1 MPEITNDRLMTL
13 LGSAR
18 ANMQTAYKEIQH
30 YEGAIQ
36 TLQLLIDD
44 LRAQEIKEKHE
55 IPEFA
60 RDADELS
67 ELEAKDAF
75 PEAESGDWEPD
86 KPEYE
91 GEGVA

>member
-1 MPEITNDRLMTL
+1 MPEITQDRLMML

-18 ANMQTAYKEIQH
+18 ANLQTAQVEIYH

-55 IPEFA
+55 PEGGESE
-60 RDADELS
+60 DVSDE
-67 ELEAKDAF
+67 
-75 PEAESGDWEPD
+75 
-86 KPEYE
+86 
-91 GEGVA
+91 

>member
-1 MPEITNDRLMTL
+1 MML

-18 ANMQTAYKEIQH
+18 ANLQTAQVEIYH

-55 IPEFA
+55 PE
-60 RDADELS
+60 DDVSDE
-67 ELEAKDAF
+67 
-75 PEAESGDWEPD
+75 
-86 KPEYE
+86 
-91 GEGVA
+91 

>member
-1 MPEITNDRLMTL
+1 MPEITMDRLMTL

-55 IPEFA
+55 PEEPEEPESEV
-60 RDADELS
+60 DYMVEEPGLS
-67 ELEAKDAF
+67 
-75 PEAESGDWEPD
+75 
-86 KPEYE
+86 YE
-91 GEGVA
+91 GAGLA

>member
-1 MPEITNDRLMTL
+1 MPEITNERLMTL

-18 ANMQTAYKEIQH
+18 ANMRTSQIEIYH

-55 IPEFA
+55 PE
-60 RDADELS
+60 D
-67 ELEAKDAF
+67 
-75 PEAESGDWEPD
+75 
-86 KPEYE
+86 
-91 GEGVA
+91 GEGDE